1 MPADRPPRSKQDAA
15 PASPAAAYGSPEA
28 ERHTLA
34 SGPEPRHGLGSI
46 LIRGARGHNLKNID
60 VTIPRDRLV
69 VITGLSGSG
78 KSSLAFDTLY
88 AEGQRR
94 YVESLSA
101 YARQFLEQMEKPDCD
116 AIEGLSP
123 AIAIEQKG
131 VGRNPRSTVGTVT
144 EIADYLRLLFARVG
158 HPLCWICGREIAAQ
172 PVQQVVDRLLALPAE
187 TRLWVYAPVVRD
199 RKGEHKKELD
209 DLRRGGFVRVRV
221 DGELREL
228 GEDIVLARTARH
240 TIEVLVDRLIV
251 RPGTERRLADS
262 VEVAFRH
269 ADGVLLVEA
278 TEPGASEP
286 TPHFFSE
293 RHACPVCGVSYPE
306 IAPRF
311 FSFNSPHGACPTCGG
326 LGVQR
331 RLDPSLV
338 VPRPDEPVPAAFS
351 SVVQRAVPALDDLVA
366 AVAAHYGFARDM
378 PFAALPAE
386 VRSAIMDGSGETT
399 IPFTTATAGRKRTER
414 RAFEGILPMLER
426 RQRETKS
433 SWLREELD
441 GLVAEAPCPE
451 CEGTRLRREAR
462 FVRVAGKSIVDVS
475 ALPIREAQAFF
486 DGLVLAPAEEEI
498 ARPILKDVRAR
509 LGFLLDVGLDYL
521 TIDRGA
527 ATLSGGEGQRIR
539 LATQIGSRLT
549 GVLYVLDEPSIG
561 LHQRD
566 NARLL
571 QTLVR
576 LRDLGNTVVVVE
588 HDPDMILAADHV
600 IDMGPGAG
608 VHGGHVVAEGTPA
621 AVMANPSSLTGRYLS
636 GALVVPIP
644 AQRRRGTGWSIGVR
658 GARAHNLQAVD
669 ATIPLGTMTCV
680 TGVSGSGK
688 STLVIDTLYRAL
700 ARRLGLGG
708 EEPGPHDELTGW
720 QLVDKVIEISQAP
733 IGRSPRS
740 NPATYTGVFGPIREL
755 FAQLPEAR
763 TRGYGPGRFSF
774 NVKGGRCEAC
784 SGDGVIA
791 IEMHFLPDVYVTCE
805 VCGGRRYDR
814 ETLEVKWKGLSIAD
828 VLDLTVEE
836 ALGVFGNVPAV
847 RLRLD
852 VLREVGLDYL
862 RLGQSGTTLSGGEA
876 QRVKLARELARRAT
890 GRTLYVLD
898 EPTTGLHFDD
908 VRRLLDVLGRLVD
921 AGNSVLLI
929 EHNLDVIK
937 SADHVIDLG
946 PEGGHRGGRVLVSGT
961 PEQVA
966 ACEASWT
973 GQFLRRVLATVP
985 PVEVAGT

>member
-1 MPADRPPRSKQDAA
+1 MA
-15 PASPAAAYGSPEA
+15 
-28 ERHTLA
+28 
-34 SGPEPRHGLGSI
+34 GSI
-46 LIRGARGHNLKNID
+46 VIRGARGHNLKNID
-60 VTIPRDRLV
+60 VEIPRERLV

-78 KSSLAFDTLY
+78 KSTLAFDTLY

-116 AIEGLSP
+116 AIDGLSP

-131 VGRNPRSTVGTVT
+131 VGRSPRSTVGTVT
-144 EIADYLRLLFARVG
+144 EIADHLRLLFARVG
-158 HPLCWICGREIAAQ
+158 HPVCFQCGREIAAQ
-172 PVQQVVDRLLALPAE
+172 TVQQVVDRLVGLPPE
-187 TRLWVYAPVVRD
+187 TRLFLYSPVVRD
-199 RKGEHKKELD
+199 RKGEHRKELD

-228 GEDIVLARTARH
+228 ADDIVLARTARH
-240 TIEVLVDRLIV
+240 TIEVLVDRLVV
-251 RPGTERRLADS
+251 RSGVERRLADS
-262 VEVAFRH
+262 IEVAFRH
-269 ADGVLLVEA
+269 GGGTVLVEA
-278 TEPGASEP
+278 TAPGASEP
-286 TPHFFSE
+286 QALFFSE

-331 RLDPSLV
+331 RLDPTLV
-338 VPRPDEPVPAAFS
+338 VREPRKALTGALSPIVLRVLPGLDESIAA
-351 SVVQRAVPALDDLVA
+351 L
-366 AVAAHYGFARDM
+366 AAHYRFPRDTPFGDLPEATQQVLLHGSGDEEISVQRKGGGRARR
-378 PFAALPAE
+378 PFAG
-386 VRSAIMDGSGETT
+386 I
-399 IPFTTATAGRKRTER
+399 IP
-414 RAFEGILPMLER
+414 LLER
-426 RQRETKS
+426 RQRETRTA
-433 SWLREELD
+433 WIRDEIE
-441 GLVAEAPCPE
+441 GLVAEARCPT

-462 FVRVAGKSIVDVS
+462 FVLVAGRSIAEVS
-475 ALPIREAQAFF
+475 ALSIREAQRFL
-486 DGLVLAPAEEEI
+486 DGLTLGPQEAEI
-498 ARPILKDVRAR
+498 ARPILKEMRAR
-509 LGFLLDVGLDYL
+509 LGFLMDVGLEYL
-521 TIDRGA
+521 SIDRGA

-571 QTLVR
+571 ATLLA
-576 LRDLGNTVVVVE
+576 LRDLGNTVIVVE
-588 HDPDMILAADHV
+588 HDPEMILAADHV

-608 VHGGHVVAEGTPA
+608 VHGGEVVAVGAPA
-621 AVMANPSSLTGRYLS
+621 EVMSNPASLTGRYL
-636 GALVVPIP
+636 ARDLVIPVP
-644 AQRRRGTGWSIGVR
+644 AHRRRGTGWSIRVR
-658 GARAHNLQAVD
+658 GARANNLRGIDVS
-669 ATIPLGTMTCV
+669 IPLGAMTCV

-700 ARRLGLGG
+700 ARRLGGG
-708 EEPGPHDELTGW
+708 RDEPGAHDELVGW
-720 QLVDKVIEISQAP
+720 QLIDKVIEISQAP

-740 NPATYTGVFGPIREL
+740 NPATYTGLFGPIREL
-755 FAQLPEAR
+755 FAQLPDAR
-763 TRGYGPGRFSF
+763 ARGFGAGRFSF

-784 SGDGVIA
+784 AGDGVIA

-814 ETLEVKWKGLSIAD
+814 ETLEVKFKGLSIAD
-828 VLDLTVEE
+828 VLDLTVAE
-836 ALGVFGNVPAV
+836 AFEVLGNVPAV
-847 RLRLD
+847 RSRLD

-862 RLGQSGTTLSGGEA
+862 RLGQPGTTLSGGEA

-908 VRRLLDVLGRLVD
+908 VRRLLDVLSRLVD
-921 AGNSVLLI
+921 SGNTVLLI

-946 PEGGHRGGRVLVSGT
+946 PEGGDGGGQVIASGT
-961 PEQVA
+961 PEDIA
-966 ACEASWT
+966 ASGASYT
-973 GQFLRRVLATVP
+973 GRVLRPVLQP
-985 PVEVAGT
+985 PDRPSRVDASMV

>member
-1 MPADRPPRSKQDAA
+1 MA
-15 PASPAAAYGSPEA
+15 
-28 ERHTLA
+28 
-34 SGPEPRHGLGSI
+34 GSI
-46 LIRGARGHNLKNID
+46 VIRGARGHNLKNID
-60 VTIPRDRLV
+60 VEIPRERLV

-78 KSSLAFDTLY
+78 KSTLAFDTLY

-116 AIEGLSP
+116 AIDGLSP

-131 VGRNPRSTVGTVT
+131 VGRSPRSTVGTVT
-144 EIADYLRLLFARVG
+144 EIADHLRLLFARVG
-158 HPLCWICGREIAAQ
+158 RPVCFQCGREIAAQ
-172 PVQQVVDRLLALPAE
+172 TVQQVVDRLVALPPE
-187 TRLWVYAPVVRD
+187 TRLFLYAPVVRD
-199 RKGEHKKELD
+199 RKGEHRKELD

-221 DGELREL
+221 DGELRDLADEI
-228 GEDIVLARTARH
+228 DLARTARH
-240 TIEVLVDRLIV
+240 TIEVLVDRLVV
-251 RPGTERRLADS
+251 RSGVERRLADS
-262 VEVAFRH
+262 IEVAFRH
-269 ADGVLLVEA
+269 GGGTVLVEA
-278 TEPGASEP
+278 TAPGASEP
-286 TPHFFSE
+286 QALFFSE

-331 RLDPSLV
+331 RLDPTLV
-338 VPRPDEPVPAAFS
+338 VREPRKALPGALSPVVLRVLPGLDESLAA
-351 SVVQRAVPALDDLVA
+351 L
-366 AVAAHYGFARDM
+366 AAHYRFSRDT
-378 PFAALPAE
+378 PFAELSEATQQVLLH
-386 VRSAIMDGSGETT
+386 GSGDEEISVPRKGGGRARRPFAGI
-399 IPFTTATAGRKRTER
+399 IP
-414 RAFEGILPMLER
+414 LLER
-426 RQRETKS
+426 RQRETRTP
-433 SWLREELD
+433 WIRDEIE
-441 GLVAEAPCPE
+441 GLVAETRCPD

-462 FVRVAGKSIVDVS
+462 FVLVGGRSIAQVS
-475 ALPIREAQAFF
+475 ALSIRDAQAFL
-486 DGLVLAPAEEEI
+486 DGLVLGPQEAEI
-498 ARPILKDVRAR
+498 ARPILKEMHAR
-509 LGFLLDVGLDYL
+509 LGFLVDVGLEYL
-521 TIDRGA
+521 SIDRGA

-539 LATQIGSRLT
+539 LATQVGSRLT

-571 QTLVR
+571 ATLLA

-588 HDPDMILAADHV
+588 HDPDMILAADRV

-608 VHGGHVVAEGTPA
+608 VHGGEIVAVGTPA
-621 AVMANPSSLTGRYLS
+621 EIMSNPASLTGRYL
-636 GALVVPIP
+636 ARDLVIPVP
-644 AQRRRGTGWSIGVR
+644 AHRRRGTGWSIGVR
-658 GARAHNLQAVD
+658 GARANNLRGIDVS
-669 ATIPLGTMTCV
+669 IPAGAMTCV

-700 ARRLGLGG
+700 ARRIGG
-708 EEPGPHDELTGW
+708 GREEPGAHDELVGW
-720 QLVDKVIEISQAP
+720 QLIDKVIEISQAP

-740 NPATYTGVFGPIREL
+740 NPATYTGLFGPIREL
-755 FAQLPEAR
+755 FAQLPDAR
-763 TRGYGPGRFSF
+763 ARGFGAGRFSF

-784 SGDGVIA
+784 AGDGVIA

-814 ETLEVKWKGLSIAD
+814 ETLEVKFKGLSIAD
-828 VLDLTVEE
+828 VLDLTVAE
-836 ALGVFGNVPAV
+836 AFEVLGNVPAV
-847 RLRLD
+847 RARLD

-862 RLGQSGTTLSGGEA
+862 RLGQPGTTLSGGEA

-908 VRRLLDVLGRLVD
+908 VRRLLDVLSRLVD
-921 AGNSVLLI
+921 TGNTVLLI

-946 PEGGHRGGRVLVSGT
+946 PEGGDGGGQVIASGT
-961 PEQVA
+961 PEDVA
-966 ACEASWT
+966 TSEASYT
-973 GQFLRRVLATVP
+973 GRVLR
-985 PVEVAGT
+985 PVLRLPDGPSRVDASMV

>member
-1 MPADRPPRSKQDAA
+1 MA
-15 PASPAAAYGSPEA
+15 
-28 ERHTLA
+28 
-34 SGPEPRHGLGSI
+34 GSI
-46 LIRGARGHNLKNID
+46 VIRGARGHNLKNVD
-60 VTIPRDRLV
+60 VEIPRERLV
-69 VITGLSGSG
+69 VVTGLSGSG
-78 KSSLAFDTLY
+78 KSTLAFDTLY

-131 VGRNPRSTVGTVT
+131 VGRSPRSTVGTVT

-158 HPLCWICGREIAAQ
+158 RPVCFQCGREIAAQ
-172 PVQQVVDRLLALPAE
+172 TVQQVVDRLVALPAD
-187 TRLWVYAPVVRD
+187 TRLFLYAPVVRD
-199 RKGEHKKELD
+199 RKGEHRKELD
-209 DLRRGGFVRVRV
+209 ELRRGGFVRVRV
-221 DGELREL
+221 DGELRDL
-228 GEDIVLARTARH
+228 SEDWTLARTARH
-240 TIEVLVDRLIV
+240 TIEVLVDRLVV
-251 RPGTERRLADS
+251 RPGVERRLADS
-262 VEVAFRH
+262 LEVAFH
-269 ADGVLLVEA
+269 HGDGAVLVEA
-278 TEPGASEP
+278 VAPGGGEPQGL
-286 TPHFFSE
+286 FFSE
-293 RHACPVCGVSYPE
+293 RHACALCGVSYPE
-306 IAPRF
+306 ISPRF

-331 RLDPSLV
+331 RLDPALV
-338 VPRPDEPVPAAFS
+338 VTEPRKPLPDALAHVVVRVLPGLDESLAA
-351 SVVQRAVPALDDLVA
+351 L
-366 AVAAHYGFARDM
+366 AAHYRFGRDTA
-378 PFAALPAE
+378 FAALSEAT
-386 VRSAIMDGSGETT
+386 RHALLYGSGDEEITVPRARGGAT
-399 IPFTTATAGRKRTER
+399 RRRFAGIIP
-414 RAFEGILPMLER
+414 LLER
-426 RQRETKS
+426 RQRETRTT
-433 SWLREELD
+433 WLRDEIE
-441 GLVAEAPCPE
+441 GLVAETRCPA

-462 FVRVAGKSIVDVS
+462 FVLVGGRSIVQVS
-475 ALPIREAQAFF
+475 AMPIREAQRFL
-486 DGLVLAPAEEEI
+486 GELTLGPQESEI
-498 ARPILKDVRAR
+498 ARPILKDLRSR

-571 QTLVR
+571 ATLVA

-588 HDPDMILAADHV
+588 HDPEMILAADHV

-608 VHGGHVVAEGTPA
+608 VHGGEVVAVGAPA
-621 AVMANPSSLTGRYLS
+621 EIMANPASLTGRYLS
-636 GALVVPIP
+636 RDLVIP
-644 AQRRRGTGWSIGVR
+644 LPVHRRRGTGWTIGVR
-658 GARAHNLQAVD
+658 GARANNLRGIDVS
-669 ATIPLGTMTCV
+669 IPLGTMTCV

-700 ARRLGLGG
+700 ARRLGGG
-708 EEPGPHDELTGW
+708 REEPGSHDDLVGW
-720 QLVDKVIEISQAP
+720 QLIDKVIEISQAP
-733 IGRSPRS
+733 IGRTPRS
-740 NPATYTGVFGPIREL
+740 NPATYTGLFGPIREL

-763 TRGYGPGRFSF
+763 ARGFGPSRFSF

-784 SGDGVIA
+784 AGDGVIA

-814 ETLEVKWKGLSIAD
+814 ETLEVKFKGLSIAD
-828 VLDLTVEE
+828 VLDLTVAE
-836 ALGVFGNVPAV
+836 AFEVLGNIPAV
-847 RLRLD
+847 RSRLE

-862 RLGQSGTTLSGGEA
+862 RLGQPGTTLSGGEA

-921 AGNSVLLI
+921 SGNTVLLI

-937 SADHVIDLG
+937 SADYVIDLG
-946 PEGGHRGGRVLVSGT
+946 PEGGERGGRVVASGT
-961 PEQVA
+961 PEDIS
-966 ACEASWT
+966 ASPESFT
-973 GQFLRRVLATVP
+973 GAVLRPVLQPPPRAQASAT
-985 PVEVAGT
+985 